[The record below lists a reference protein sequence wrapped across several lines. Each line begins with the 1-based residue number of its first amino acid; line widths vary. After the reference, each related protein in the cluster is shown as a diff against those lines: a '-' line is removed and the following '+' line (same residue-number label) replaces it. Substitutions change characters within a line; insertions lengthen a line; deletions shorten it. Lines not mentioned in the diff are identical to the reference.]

1 MQHRS
6 LALLCS
12 VRSHGEH
19 GVVARI
25 LTPDKGLVAGYVRA
39 GRSRALRP
47 VLVPGNKIT
56 AERRQRH
63 PDQLASLDVELV
75 DSRAPL
81 MTEPLAAVGIDWTCA
96 LVASCLP
103 EEEPFPH
110 VYDAMDGLLGAI
122 AAAPS
127 ARRWAG
133 AMANFERLLMQ
144 SLGYGGTLPLVGEDW
159 PSVIAGLTANGAQL
173 SRHLL
178 TDRRR
183 DILPARE
190 RMMDRFKRAVA

>member
-1 MQHRS
+1 MQYRS
-6 LALLCS
+6 VAILCS
-12 VRSHGEH
+12 VRPHGEH
-19 GVVARI
+19 GVIARV
-25 LTPDKGLVAGYVRA
+25 LTADRGLIAGYVRG
-39 GRSRALRP
+39 GRSRNLRP
-47 VLVPGNKIT
+47 ILVPGNTVI
-56 AERRQRH
+56 ADLRQRH
-63 PDQLASLDVELV
+63 PDQLASMEVDLI

-81 MTEPLAAVGIDWTCA
+81 MTEPLAAIGIEWACA
-96 LVASCLP
+96 LAAACLP
-103 EEEPFPH
+103 EEEPYSD
-110 VYDAMDGLLGAI
+110 VYEAMDGLLHAI

-133 AMANFERLLMQ
+133 AMVSYERLLMRA
-144 SLGYGGTLPLVGEDW
+144 LGYGGVMPNLEESW

-183 DILPARE
+183 DILPARD

>member
-1 MQHRS
+1 M
-6 LALLCS
+6 
-12 VRSHGEH
+12 
-19 GVVARI
+19 
-25 LTPDKGLVAGYVRA
+25 
-39 GRSRALRP
+39 
-47 VLVPGNKIT
+47 PGNKIT

-63 PDQLASLDVELV
+63 PDQLASLEVELV

-144 SLGYGGTLPLVGEDW
+144 SLGYGGTLPLVDEDW

>member
-1 MQHRS
+1 MQYRA
-6 LALLCS
+6 LAILCS
-12 VRSHGEH
+12 IRVHGEH

-25 LTPDKGLVAGYVRA
+25 LTPDRGLIAGYIRG
-39 GRSRALRP
+39 GRSRAVRP
-47 VLVPGNKIT
+47 ILVPGNKIM
-56 AERRQRH
+56 ANLRQRH
-63 PDQLASLDVELV
+63 PDQLASLEVELI

-81 MTEPLAAVGIDWTCA
+81 MTEPLAAVGIDWACA
-96 LVASCLP
+96 LVAACLP
-103 EEEPFPH
+103 EEEAYPDLFE
-110 VYDAMDGLLGAI
+110 AMDGLLAAI

-133 AMANFERLLMQ
+133 AMVSFERLLMRA
-144 SLGYGGTLPLVGEDW
+144 LGYGGVMPVLEEDW
-159 PSVIAGLTANGAQL
+159 ASVIAGLTANGAQL

-178 TDRRR
+178 SDRRR